1 MDIIWC
7 ALIVAFFLLLV
18 GLTVGCDRLMPR
30 R

>member
-1 MDIIWC
+1 MEIFWI
-7 ALIVAFFLLLV
+7 ALIGVFFLLLV